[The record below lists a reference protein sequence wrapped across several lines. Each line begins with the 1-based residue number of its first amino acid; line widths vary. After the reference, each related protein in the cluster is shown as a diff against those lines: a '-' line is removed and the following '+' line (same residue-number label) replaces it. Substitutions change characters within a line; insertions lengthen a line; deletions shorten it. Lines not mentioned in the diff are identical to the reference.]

1 MEEMAEIIDN
11 AIMNGYT
18 IAWGGDVSGD
28 GFTRSGLAIW
38 ADLDT
43 APTAAGTDMDRW
55 LGLSKTER
63 QDKAKEL
70 GVNVVEKKPSQEQR
84 QNEFDNWTLTDDHGM
99 VIFGIAKD
107 QTGRKYYM
115 VKNSWG
121 MTGNYKGIWYMSEN
135 FIVGKTMDFLVN
147 KNAIPKN
154 IRKKLAI

>member
-1 MEEMAEIIDN
+1 
-11 AIMNGYT
+11 
-18 IAWGGDVSGD
+18 
-28 GFTRSGLAIW
+28 
-38 ADLDT
+38 
-43 APTAAGTDMDRW
+43 
-55 LGLSKTER
+55 
-63 QDKAKEL
+63 
-70 GVNVVEKKPSQEQR
+70 
-84 QNEFDNWTLTDDHGM
+84 M